1 MIFPISAIF
10 LRWPIPPWSTTSSKT
25 DRTGQASSLGHGSD
39 TQHEIFASRALV
51 LLTMRALFPCVIR
64 FKLRPPG
71 NCKNLWTDDGDGGAR
86 SREPD
91 GTGYGVGD
99 VIVSAGSMIDRVT
112 PTARCSSLQ

>member
-1 MIFPISAIF
+1 MGRRPQNPIFGVRGF
-10 LRWPIPPWSTTSSKT
+10 WGT
-25 DRTGQASSLGHGSD
+25 GSD
-39 TQHEIFASRALV
+39 TQHEMFAKNVSTRALV
-51 LLTMRALFPCVIR
+51 LLTIRALFPCVIR